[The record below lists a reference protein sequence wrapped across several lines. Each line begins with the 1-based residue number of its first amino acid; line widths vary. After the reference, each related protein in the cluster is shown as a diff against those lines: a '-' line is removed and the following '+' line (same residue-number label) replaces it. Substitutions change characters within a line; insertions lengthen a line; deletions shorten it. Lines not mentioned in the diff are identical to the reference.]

1 MRKALELI
9 TLRFRRTW
17 PVMLGLALFATAL
30 GYVWYHFDL
39 LELSDDERNAYDDG
53 VKKFTGKS
61 WFPWGKVPRTDD
73 ILVVAID
80 DKTFIDVKT
89 NPQWV
94 LRYGA
99 WPYDRVIYADV
110 FEYLKDAGAKL
121 IVFDA
126 TIDESKPDPT
136 GDIALGQTVK
146 DKGIPLYVGFN
157 VIPKVDPLPRVT
169 AVNHPAVTPT
179 PEPAAADAGDAAA
192 SADAGAVEEFPAEE
206 EFPTEEEFP
215 SEGESASGDAP
226 KVEDPAK
233 KAARLERVATLYAF
247 PVETRG
253 GLELPKLAPVPT
265 FDETGQPS
273 GELPVYPVPAIE
285 PLLDSVSG
293 WGLVLL
299 EEDEDGKMRQT
310 RFAYTDGANT
320 YVTLPVAAAA
330 DALGADRVI
339 LEPGKLTIGSRVIP
353 INADGSAWIDYGG
366 PLAARYRS
374 ISLIDVL
381 RARNRP
387 ELASLFKDKYVF
399 VGGFALG
406 TGDVKATPLETQTPG
421 VAKQLAVFEGLMR
434 RGFITDAPLWL
445 SILFTFFVCF
455 FSVAL
460 VLIVR
465 NVFVDIGWPVL
476 LYAGFFVVT
485 GSVLVLTKVHLLSAM
500 PGFAGTVASVLATA
514 WDRLFASQERE
525 RLKEMFKSYME
536 TDLVDRMVEGRELPK
551 LDGDLM
557 RVTAFFSDI
566 KGFSTFSE
574 ALKTDPKRLMKLLN
588 RYLSTVTP
596 ALTAEGACI
605 DKYIGD
611 AVVALFGAPVT
622 YDDHALRAC
631 RGALNVQQALTTL
644 RAELAKEGL
653 PDVYTRVGLN
663 TDTMLV
669 GNIGSDQLLDYTAIG
684 DGMNLAARLEA
695 TNKHY
700 DTLILMGENTYLEV
714 KGQVVARE
722 VDAVRVAGKHQVT
735 RIYELLGLKGEVD
748 ARTLKV
754 VQHYERALAMYRD
767 RRFEPAAVELKLAL
781 TEAPGDGPS
790 RVLLK
795 RCEHHQT
802 SPPPPDWDGA
812 TSLEK

>member
-1 MRKALELI
+1 
-9 TLRFRRTW
+9 
-17 PVMLGLALFATAL
+17 MLGLALFATSL
-30 GYVWYHFDL
+30 GYVWYYFDL
-39 LELSDDERNAYDDG
+39 LELSDDERGAYDDG
-53 VKKFTGKS
+53 IKKFTGKD
-61 WFPWGKVPRTDD
+61 WFPWGKVKRTDD
-73 ILVVAID
+73 IIIVAID

-89 NPQWV
+89 NPGW
-94 LRYGA
+94 LMRYGA
-99 WPYDRVIYADV
+99 WPYDRVIYADI
-110 FEYLKDAGAKL
+110 FEYLQQAGAKL

-126 TIDESKPDPT
+126 TLDESKPDPT
-136 GDIALGQTVK
+136 GDLALGQTVREQ
-146 DKGIPLYVGFN
+146 GIPLYLGFN
-157 VIPKVDPLPRVT
+157 VIPKVDPLPKVT
-169 AVNHPAVTPT
+169 AVNHPPVKPTPPAPEPAPT
-179 PEPAAADAGDAAA
+179 PEATDGPDGGAATGDEA
-192 SADAGAVEEFPAEE
+192 FPAEE
-206 EFPTEEEFP
+206 EFPAEGTAASEEFP
-215 SEGESASGDAP
+215 SDDFPADDAP
-226 KVEDPAK
+226 KAEDPAK
-233 KAARLERVATLYAF
+233 KAARLERVATLFAF

-253 GLELPKLAPVPT
+253 GLELPQIAPVPT
-265 FDETGQPS
+265 FDEVGQPT
-273 GELPVYPVPAIE
+273 GELPRHPVPAID
-285 PLLDSVSG
+285 PMLDSVSG

-339 LEPGKLTIGSRVIP
+339 LEPGKLTIGPRVIP

-374 ISLIDVL
+374 ISMVDVL

-387 ELASLFKDKYVF
+387 DMAKLFKDKYVF
-399 VGGFALG
+399 VAGFALG

-421 VAKQLAVFEGLMR
+421 VAKQLAVFEGLLR
-434 RGFITDAPLWL
+434 DDFIIDAPLWVSL
-445 SILFTFFVCF
+445 LFTFLVCF

-485 GSVLVLTKVHLLSAM
+485 GSFLVLTKIHILSAM
-500 PGFAGTVASVLATA
+500 PGFAGTIASVLATA

-525 RLKEMFKSYME
+525 RMKEMFKSYME
-536 TDLVDRMVEGRELPK
+536 SDLVDRMVEGKELPK

-557 RVTAFFSDI
+557 KVTAFFSDI
-566 KGFSTFSE
+566 RGFSTFSE
-574 ALKTDPKRLMKLLN
+574 ALKADPKRLMRLLN

-596 ALTAEGACI
+596 VLTNEGACI

-611 AVVALFGAPVT
+611 AVVALFGAPIT
-622 YDDHALRAC
+622 HADHPLRAC
-631 RGALNVQQALTTL
+631 RAALGVQKALATL
-644 RAELAKEGL
+644 RADLAKEGL

-700 DTLILMGENTYLEV
+700 GTLILMGENTYTEV
-714 KGQVVARE
+714 RAHVVARE
-722 VDAVRVAGKHQVT
+722 VDAVRVAGKHVVT
-735 RIYELLGLKGEVD
+735 RIYELVGLKGQVD
-748 ARTLKV
+748 ARVLQV
-754 VQHYERALAMYRD
+754 LQHYERALAMYRD
-767 RRFEPAAVELKLAL
+767 RRFASAVVELKLAL
-781 TEAPGDGPS
+781 AQAPDDGPS
-790 RVLLK
+790 LALLE
-795 RCEHHQT
+795 RCERFEAH
-802 SPPPPDWDGA
+802 PPPPDWDGA
-812 TSLEK
+812 TNLEK

>member
-9 TLRFRRTW
+9 SLRFRRTW
-17 PVMLGLALFATAL
+17 PVMLGLAVFATGL

-53 VKKFTGKS
+53 VKKFTGKD
-61 WFPWGKVPRTDD
+61 WFPWGKVKRAED
-73 ILVVAID
+73 IIVVAID

-99 WPYDRVIYADV
+99 WPYDRVIYADA
-110 FEYLKDAGAKL
+110 FEYLHDSGAKL

-126 TIDESKPDPT
+126 TVDESKPDPT
-136 GDIALGQTVK
+136 GDLALGQTVK
-146 DKGIPLYVGFN
+146 DKGIPLYLGFN

-169 AVNHPAVTPT
+169 PVNHPPVKPAPPAPAPSAV
-179 PEPAAADAGDAAA
+179 DAGDVAAD
-192 SADAGAVEEFPAEE
+192 ADAGATAEEFPAEE
-206 EFPTEEEFP
+206 EFPSGDEFP
-215 SEGESASGDAP
+215 SDDAP
-226 KVEDPAK
+226 KAEDPAK

-253 GLELPKLAPVPT
+253 GLELPKLEPVAT
-265 FDETGQPS
+265 FDDNGQRT
-273 GELPVYPVPAIE
+273 GELDVHPVPAIE
-285 PLLDSVSG
+285 PMLDSVSG
-293 WGLVLL
+293 WGLVLV

-330 DALGADRVI
+330 DALGADKVI

-366 PLAARYRS
+366 PLGARYRS

-387 ELASLFKDKYVF
+387 EMAALFKDKYVF

-406 TGDVKATPLETQTPG
+406 TGDVKATPLETRTPG
-421 VAKQLAVFEGLMR
+421 ISKQLAVFEGLMH
-434 RGFITDAPLWL
+434 RGFIIDAPLWV

-476 LYAGFFVVT
+476 LYAGFFIVT
-485 GSVLVLTKVHLLSAM
+485 GSLLVLTKVHILSAM

-514 WDRLFASQERE
+514 WDRLFANQERE
-525 RLKEMFKSYME
+525 RMKEMFKSYME
-536 TDLVDRMVEGRELPK
+536 TDLVDRMVEGKELPK

-574 ALKTDPKRLMKLLN
+574 ALKTDPKRLMRLLN

-611 AVVALFGAPVT
+611 AVVALFGAPIT
-622 YDDHALRAC
+622 HADHALRAC
-631 RGALNVQQALTTL
+631 RGALNVQKALTTL

-714 KGQVVARE
+714 RSHVVARE

-754 VQHYERALAMYRD
+754 VQQYERALAMYRD
-767 RRFEPAAVELKLAL
+767 RRFEQAAVELRLAL
-781 TEAPGDGPS
+781 NEAPNDGPS
-790 RVLLK
+790 HVLLK
-795 RCEHHQT
+795 RCEHHQM

>member
-1 MRKALELI
+1 VRKALELI
-9 TLRFRRTW
+9 KLRFRRTW

-30 GYVWYHFDL
+30 GYVWYHFDW

-61 WFPWGKVPRTDD
+61 WFPWGKVTRADD
-73 ILVVAID
+73 IIVVAID

-126 TIDESKPDPT
+126 TIDEAKPDPT
-136 GDIALGQTVK
+136 GDLALGQTVK
-146 DKGIPLYVGFN
+146 EKGIPLYVGFN
-157 VIPKVDPLPRVT
+157 VIPKVDPLPKVT
-169 AVNHPAVTPT
+169 PVNHPPVK
-179 PEPAAADAGDAAA
+179 PAPQSPPAPDAD
-192 SADAGAVEEFPAEE
+192 ADAGAASAEDFPE
-206 EFPTEEEFP
+206 EEEFP
-215 SEGESASGDAP
+215 SDDAP
-226 KVEDPAK
+226 KAEDPAK

-253 GLELPKLAPVPT
+253 GLELPKLAPVRT
-265 FDETGQPS
+265 FDEMGQPT
-273 GELPVYPVPAIE
+273 GELDVHPVPAIE

-310 RFAYTDGANT
+310 RFAYTDGTNT

-330 DALGADRVI
+330 DALGADRII
-339 LEPGKLTIGSRVIP
+339 LEPGKLTIGSREVR
-353 INADGSAWIDYGG
+353 INTDGSAWIDYGG
-366 PLAARYRS
+366 PLAARYRT
-374 ISLIDVL
+374 ISLVDTL

-387 ELASLFKDKYVF
+387 EMASLFKDKYVF

-421 VAKQLAVFEGLMR
+421 VAKQLAVFEGLLR
-434 RGFITDAPLWL
+434 RGFITDAPLWV
-445 SILFTFFVCF
+445 SILFTFCVCF

-460 VLIVR
+460 VLVVR

-476 LYAGFFVVT
+476 LYAGFFVIT
-485 GSVLVLTKVHLLSAM
+485 GSLLVLTKVHLLSAM
-500 PGFAGTVASVLATA
+500 PGFAGTIASVLATA
-514 WDRLFASQERE
+514 WDRLFASHERE
-525 RLKEMFKSYME
+525 RLKDMFKAYME
-536 TDLVDRMVEGRELPK
+536 ADLVERMVEREELPK
-551 LDGDLM
+551 LDGELM

-566 KGFSTFSE
+566 KGFSSFSE
-574 ALKTDPKRLMKLLN
+574 TLKADPKRLMRLLN

-611 AVVALFGAPVT
+611 AVVALFGAPIE
-622 YDDHALRAC
+622 YADHALRAC
-631 RGALNVQQALTTL
+631 RGALAVQKALTTL

-695 TNKHY
+695 ANKHY
-700 DTLILMGENTYLEV
+700 DTLILMGENTYLDV
-714 KGQVVARE
+714 KGHVVARE
-722 VDAVRVAGKHQVT
+722 VDVVRVAGKHEVT

-754 VQHYERALAMYRD
+754 VQQYERALGLYRE
-767 RRFEPAAVELKLAL
+767 RRFEQAAVELRLAL
-781 TEAPGDGPS
+781 TEAPNDGPS
-790 RVLLK
+790 RTLLQ
-795 RCEHHQT
+795 RCEHYQV

-812 TSLEK
+812 TNLEK